1 MEERM
6 KINQLIYFAMAAKYN
21 NISKA
26 SKKLYVSQPAVSLA
40 IKDLEEEF
48 KCKLFA
54 RNNNVLTL
62 TKEGKQLLTLSK
74 PLISH
79 FEQVKNEMQEYVKK
93 NEILNVGIPPMLGTM
108 ILPTISSEF
117 AKTHPHAQM
126 QINEYG
132 AKSNQIAV
140 ESGEID
146 IALTVIYDNRKLHT
160 LNYIRIGST
169 KLKLAVNKKSSLAR
183 KEIIRFEDIKDIPLI
198 LMSEGTLQAELVIQE
213 FSSRGIKPTLR
224 IRSNQIY
231 TTKRLLEQGGYAAF
245 VFDTVFEDDENI
257 VLKPFEKEIVFDIVI
272 CYRKDGVLNKLCSDF
287 VDYISNDYSFSTN
300 K

>member
-1 MEERM
+1 M
-6 KINQLIYFAMAAKYN
+6 KINQLIYFATAAKYN

-26 SKKLYVSQPAVSLA
+26 SKILYVSQPAVSLA
-40 IKDLEEEF
+40 IKELEEEF
-48 KCKLFA
+48 KCQLFA

-62 TKEGKQLLTLSK
+62 TKEGKQLLSLSK

-79 FEQVKNEMQEYVKK
+79 FQKVKDEMHEYIKK

-108 ILPTISSEF
+108 IIPRISSEF
-117 AKTHPHAQM
+117 AKIHPYAQM

-146 IALTVIYDNRKLHT
+146 IALTVIYQNKKLPS
-160 LNYIRIGST
+160 LNYIQIGST
-169 KLKLAVNKKSSLAR
+169 NLKLAVNKKSPLAK
-183 KEIIRFEDIKDIPLI
+183 KETISFEDLSKVPLI
-198 LMSEGTLQAELVIQE
+198 LMKEGTLQAELVIEE
-213 FSSRGIKPTLR
+213 FTSRNIKPTLR

-231 TTKRLLEQGGYAAF
+231 TTKRLLEQGDYAAF

-257 VLKPFEKEIVFDIVI
+257 ILKPLEKNIIFDIVI
-272 CYRKDGVLNKLCSDF
+272 CYRKDDVLNKLCSAF
-287 VDYISNDYSFSTN
+287 VDYISNEYSQ